1 MNGQT
6 VDDSWLVIIM
16 EKLRYYE
23 CKLTERE
30 RGGNGLFITLVPK
43 VIQ

>member
-23 CKLTERE
+23 YKLTE
-30 RGGNGLFITLVPK
+30 GGDNGLFITLVPK
-43 VIQ
+43 VLK